1 MHLSSWKRFQVSG
14 LLLRRFDIMLPNV
27 KKS

>member
-1 MHLSSWKRFQVSG
+1 MRLSSWKRFQVSG

-27 KKS
+27 TKS